1 MEVVV
6 NKCYY
11 NGGDSD
17 IFYDVLSY
25 GALIY
30 QNTEVILKTSKM
42 LLKD

>member
-17 IFYDVLSY
+17 TFYEVLSY

-30 QNTEVILKTSKM
+30 RNTVVILKTSKV
-42 LLKD
+42 LLED